1 MRQVVRD
8 NAEKKRRKLPVGKN
22 VVIIATAAAAAGKV
36 NNKNNAAA
44 RSPNLKS
51 AVSPDRPPREGGTN
65 ASSSDMGRRVASAP
79 HHRMAAFFA
88 GENRLMAVIVIDV
101 RACGANNAT
110 IRVLPAY
117 QHVC

>member
-1 MRQVVRD
+1 MRRRRTWG
-8 NAEKKRRKLPVGKN
+8 AEFLCRL
-22 VVIIATAAAAAGKV
+22 
-36 NNKNNAAA
+36 
-44 RSPNLKS
+44 
-51 AVSPDRPPREGGTN
+51 
-65 ASSSDMGRRVASAP
+65 
-79 HHRMAAFFA
+79 AAFFA

>member
-36 NNKNNAAA
+36 NNKSNAAA

-79 HHRMAAFFA
+79 HHLAAFFA
-88 GENRLMAVIVIDV
+88 GENRLMAVIVIDA